1 MIIGLLNQPRRCC
14 CTKGIPKQSFQV
26 FCQTNVLKKWK
37 IFWLIYRKICE
48 MGFLLKLLV
57 WVLDLS
63 KIWFGPRFIP
73 VNFTKY
79 FRKAFQIKPPD
90 AYRKINDSLL
100 FHTGAHEFPRKTKSL
115 VKSII
120 FQSHSEE
127 YLWKK
132 LQRSAHFSKFYL
144 EVS

>member
-1 MIIGLLNQPRRCC
+1 
-14 CTKGIPKQSFQV
+14 
-26 FCQTNVLKKWK
+26 
-37 IFWLIYRKICE
+37 

-79 FRKAFQIKPPD
+79 FRKAFQIKPRD

-100 FHTGAHEFPRKTKSL
+100 FHTGATNSWISQKSE
-115 VKSII
+115 KSG
-120 FQSHSEE
+120 
-127 YLWKK
+127 K
-132 LQRSAHFSKFYL
+132 
-144 EVS
+144 VN